1 MADSKKRL
9 WFLRVFTFTWNTIST
24 VYKYVL
30 VNLAFQAVLESPCT
44 ESWIPVPFLLGIC
57 NYVLRFLSGLSEVW
71 INGLIFAAVVD
82 WLNNFHFFNVL
93 YKLLLCTVLKL
104 RGDFFLELRK
114 MLYSNSAI
122 KEGGLG
128 SCNPAKLWPS
138 ILQVPEQG
146 FLRAVDAKALKV
158 KGEARAEERG
168 VFRFLIGLLDINIK
182 TNQLSSNKEMWHM
195 ESITNLEGSK
205 TEVLLCELT
214 SQQVNL
220 LVRVLR
226 AWQDYMPSVGV
237 IESTSRFLGLTVLK
251 PMQLSDIVEHIKD
264 GKEILIYDTSLGG
277 KHVFVE

>member
-1 MADSKKRL
+1 MAESKRRL
-9 WFLRVFTFTWNTIST
+9 WFVRVFVVNMWCT

-30 VNLAFQAVLESPCT
+30 VNVAVQTVLENPCT
-44 ESWIPVPFLLGIC
+44 ELWIPVPFVVEYC
-57 NYVLRFLSGLSEVW
+57 NNVRGFFLGLSKVW
-71 INGLIFAAVVD
+71 INGIIFAAVVD

-104 RGDFFLELRK
+104 RGHFFSELRK
-114 MLYSNSAI
+114 MLYSSSAI

-138 ILQVPEQG
+138 ILQVPKQG
-146 FLRAVDAKALKV
+146 FLHAVDAKALEV

-168 VFRFLIGLLDINIK
+168 VFRFLIGQLDINIK

-220 LVRVLR
+220 LVRVLQ
-226 AWQDYMPSVGV
+226 AWQDHMTLVGV

-251 PMQLSDIVEHIKD
+251 PMQLSDILEHIKD

-277 KHVFVE
+277 RHVFVE